1 MPIDPVILIMERVR
15 RAESDL
21 RVESKLNSLNYSG
34 ARADL
39 INTILMRIRK
49 LYDELTQTVPTS
61 SLGAAE
67 LIRIAA
73 HRLPF
78 SYARYACHL
87 ERVAERLGAGQRI
100 HNDLVWLRALADAL
114 RAGEPDDRNDRTA
127 AILALAIRG
136 AAQPVLVHRA
146 LMPQRGMPPRLE
158 QLSAPL

>member
-1 MPIDPVILIMERVR
+1 MPIDPVILIMERIR

-21 RVESKLNSLNYSG
+21 RVESRLNALNYSH

-39 INTILMRIRK
+39 VNKTLVRIRR
-49 LYDELTQTVPTS
+49 LYEELTQTVPTS
-61 SLGAAE
+61 SVGAAE

-78 SYARYACHL
+78 SHARYACHL
-87 ERVAERLGAGQRI
+87 ERVADRLGAGQRI

-146 LMPQRGMPPRLE
+146 LMAQRGAPPPLE
-158 QLSAPL
+158 QLSAPP